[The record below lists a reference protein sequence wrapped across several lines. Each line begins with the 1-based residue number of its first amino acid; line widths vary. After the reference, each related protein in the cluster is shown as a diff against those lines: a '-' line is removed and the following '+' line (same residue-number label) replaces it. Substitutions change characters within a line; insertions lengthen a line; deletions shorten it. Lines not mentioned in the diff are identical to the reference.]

1 MALERGPTKGMLTIC
16 SQLTGCGELVYCT
29 HARVTRR
36 DIIADG
42 VGDIVVLVGDILAS
56 GCDTPGTIPRSPDQS
71 RINRFV
77 AANLVRHIVGKTGI
91 ARARIPVFS
100 LDSQDQ
106 TFRDAPLVHCTGYR
120 RNWAAPSLTYRPAS
134 PQSIRFIVFLALHST
149 HGILAQAGVGSDL

>member
-1 MALERGPTKGMLTIC
+1 MTLERGPTKGMLTIC
-16 SQLTGCGELVYCT
+16 SQLEPAITGCGELVYCT
-29 HARVTRR
+29 HARVTCK

-42 VGDIVVLVGDILAS
+42 VGDIVVLVDDILAS

-71 RINRFV
+71 RINRFF

-91 ARARIPVFS
+91 ARARIPAFS

-120 RNWAAPSLTYRPAS
+120 RNWAPQECGDVVMPDENSQRLHIVARFQTQS
-134 PQSIRFIVFLALHST
+134 P
-149 HGILAQAGVGSDL
+149 